1 VATVTEGS
9 GAAEVQRFDR
19 SRNVIIEGELGGA
32 PIGTVMNEIQQLP
45 AVRNLPPG
53 VRELPAGDAEILGEM
68 MASFAL
74 AMFAGVLFVYAI
86 LVLLFHDFLQP
97 ITILAALPL
106 SIGGAFGGLVL
117 TGTPLSMPALI
128 GLLMLMGIATKNSI
142 LLVEYAIVA
151 RHDYGM
157 SRSEAIIDACHK
169 RARPIVM
176 TSFAMG
182 AGMLPIALG
191 LGVDSAFRAPMG
203 VAVLGGLVTSTVL
216 SLVVVPAVY
225 TYVDDIAILFR
236 SLRKRFSRG
245 VQPTA

>member
-1 VATVTEGS
+1 
-9 GAAEVQRFDR
+9 
-19 SRNVIIEGELGGA
+19 
-32 PIGTVMNEIQQLP
+32 
-45 AVRNLPPG
+45 

-117 TGTPLSMPALI
+117 TGTALSMPALI

-151 RHDYGM
+151 RHDHGM
-157 SRSEAIIDACHK
+157 TRSEAIIDACHK

-176 TSFAMG
+176 TSLAFILGVLPLVRASG
-182 AGMLPIALG
+182 AGAATQHSVGTGIMGGMLAATLI
-191 LGVDSAFRAPMG
+191 GVFFTPVFYVLVMK
-203 VAVLGGLVTSTVL
+203 LGG
-216 SLVVVPAVY
+216 
-225 TYVDDIAILFR
+225 
-236 SLRKRFSRG
+236 KREQGSVEKSG
-245 VQPTA
+245 GAAE